1 MVSTRMK
8 RQRRGEHAR
17 MKRQRRGE
25 HADRVEGARKVRK
38 DGIRRC
44 ALHVR
49 AERRGELALEPPHT
63 FPPGSHEHT
72 ATQEAKRTTP
82 RPEPGPRGRHVPDE
96 RRRIGSAAVDAADKV
111 ALHVRDRNLLGCG
124 QRGQDSVGVL
134 AFLWGEG
141 RRGTVVSTRV
151 RAARAGKTRSVCW
164 RTSFSCQSEAI
175 RGNQRQSEAITSV
188 GLQAYV
194 EQLPFG
200 WQARAVQE
208 CAEGPGRTRALEVQR
223 VPVGRGDGAPW

>member
-1 MVSTRMK
+1 MRMK
-8 RQRRGEHAR
+8 MQRRGEHAHEKAR
-17 MKRQRRGE
+17 RRGE

-38 DGIRRC
+38 DGIRRR

-72 ATQEAKRTTP
+72 ATQEAKGTTP
-82 RPEPGPRGRHVPDE
+82 RPEPGARGRHVPDE

-111 ALHVRDRNLLGCG
+111 ALRVRHRNLLGCG

-141 RRGTVVSTRV
+141 RRGAVVSTRM
-151 RAARAGKTRSVCW
+151 RAARAR
-164 RTSFSCQSEAI
+164 
-175 RGNQRQSEAITSV
+175 
-188 GLQAYV
+188 
-194 EQLPFG
+194 
-200 WQARAVQE
+200 
-208 CAEGPGRTRALEVQR
+208 LE
-223 VPVGRGDGAPW
+223 APW